1 MMQGNPYTASI
12 VGALRY
18 LAESGLWPYFTAF
31 VLMVVLG
38 CWLAPRG
45 DDEVRFYN

>member
-1 MMQGNPYTASI
+1 MQGNPYTASI

-18 LAESGLWPYFTAF
+18 LAESGLWPYFVGF

-38 CWLAPRG
+38 CWLAPR
-45 DDEVRFYN
+45 DNSDVRFFD